1 MRLTRREWLAAGA
14 GALGGVAAACGPK
27 TTPRYQGY
35 ALVANRDG
43 RTLGVIDLSRF
54 QLLKEVPL
62 AMAPETVL
70 AAPDRARAFVF
81 SSTAP
86 FFHVADLESMQL
98 KSRVNLKGSFI
109 RARVSA
115 DQRLLWVAVR
125 DPNLLLSF
133 DTSTGE
139 RKSRVSLPAAVD
151 DMDLF
156 ADQVGLAAS
165 TARTVVR
172 CDSKTGQLT
181 SSPVLKAVPGLLR
194 WRPDGKVLLIA
205 NTEDRSMTAV
215 DSRTMQP
222 MVDLQ
227 LPLAPSQLC
236 FNNDGGQL
244 FVTGEGMD
252 AVAIVSPYQTE
263 VNETVLAGRMPGAM
277 AVTSAGPAYLF
288 ISNTD
293 AAEVTVINIDN
304 RRVIAQIPVGQR
316 PGPILLTPDN
326 EYALI
331 LNEQSGDV
339 AVIRL
344 LNIRD
349 ADLNSR
355 RSRTAPLFTMIPIGA
370 RPVSAAIAPRLL

>member
-1 MRLTRREWLAAGA
+1 
-14 GALGGVAAACGPK
+14 
-27 TTPRYQGY
+27 
-35 ALVANRDG
+35 
-43 RTLGVIDLSRF
+43 
-54 QLLKEVPL
+54 
-62 AMAPETVL
+62 
-70 AAPDRARAFVF
+70 
-81 SSTAP
+81 
-86 FFHVADLESMQL
+86 
-98 KSRVNLKGSFI
+98 
-109 RARVSA
+109 
-115 DQRLLWVAVR
+115 
-125 DPNLLLSF
+125 
-133 DTSTGE
+133 
-139 RKSRVSLPAAVD
+139 
-151 DMDLF
+151 
-156 ADQVGLAAS
+156 
-165 TARTVVR
+165 
-172 CDSKTGQLT
+172 
-181 SSPVLKAVPGLLR
+181 
-194 WRPDGKVLLIA
+194 
-205 NTEDRSMTAV
+205 MTAV